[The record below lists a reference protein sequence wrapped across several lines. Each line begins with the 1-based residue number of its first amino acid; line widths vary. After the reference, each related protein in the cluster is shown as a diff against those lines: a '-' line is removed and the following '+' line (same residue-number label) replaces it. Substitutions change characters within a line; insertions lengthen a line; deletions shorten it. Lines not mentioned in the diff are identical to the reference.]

1 MDCQWGEWTEQPC
14 TATCGVF
21 AIKRK
26 TRIKAQEAVRGGVDC
41 QGESVKLES
50 CNHQKCPGRINRY
63 DVFLYQLTNII
74 MMRCNSSFANYYITN
89 LLQRGVMIVL
99 HYVRYGRR
107 KSGFPNGAL
116 ESTNQKMQRDILAGL
131 H

>member
-1 MDCQWGEWTEQPC
+1 MGELIVKENQSNWNP
-14 TATCGVF
+14 VI
-21 AIKRK
+21 IKNARVEL
-26 TRIKAQEAVRGGVDC
+26 IDMMYFYNNLQ
-41 QGESVKLES
+41 
-50 CNHQKCPGRINRY
+50 
-63 DVFLYQLTNII
+63 II

-89 LLQRGVMIVL
+89 LLQWGVMIVL